1 MLERALEAVAM
12 GRVTELGAGKG
23 AGVGRLRE
31 RVWRCCFSEKGDHT
45 AARMTSSIGRFVNGR
60 FVNGRFVIDRF
71 VIGRFVNGRFVNGRF
86 VNGRFVRFVGRGR
99 WWFSTHR
106 GDG

>member
-1 MLERALEAVAM
+1 VLERAPEAVAM
-12 GRVTELGAGKG
+12 GSVTKWTELTELGAGKG

-31 RVWRCCFSEKGDHT
+31 RVWRCCFSEKGDQT

-60 FVNGRFVIDRF
+60 FVNGRFVI
-71 VIGRFVNGRFVNGRF
+71 
-86 VNGRFVRFVGRGR
+86 GRFVRFVGRGR
-99 WWFSTHR
+99 WWFSTRR